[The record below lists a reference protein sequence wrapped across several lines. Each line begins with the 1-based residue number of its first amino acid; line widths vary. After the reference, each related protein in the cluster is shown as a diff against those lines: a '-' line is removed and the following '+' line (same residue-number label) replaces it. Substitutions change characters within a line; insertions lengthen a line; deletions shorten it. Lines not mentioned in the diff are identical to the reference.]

1 MFTAIFRDQVGYLAA
16 CTLTALVLAAAAWV
30 LARRLGTSHGVWWSG
45 LAFALT
51 GVLGVTFMD
60 AGRASG
66 ECVLNHRFA
75 EPFHT
80 TQGLWNL
87 AMMVPVGFL
96 ALMAVRR
103 PLPALVGVVVLPLG
117 IEFVQATVDGLGRVC
132 DSSDAEMNV
141 LGALVG
147 WAAAA
152 IVLTARRTVAWR
164 AGLKGAL
171 IASLAFLVLGTGV
184 ARPMLAF
191 TNVDG
196 TGLSAADPEQKRAV
210 VAAVHQAFG
219 DRFRIGQFNDQPFP
233 DGPWRN
239 VIFNLYSRDK
249 NNSQE
254 YGNGTLSW
262 PDRRHLNVVLENGDR
277 PTFMGYPV
285 AGAKAPTR
293 AQEAYRV
300 AESYARQRYPWVADA
315 DVRRT
320 SPVGEKARQGWVTR
334 WRWTHDGVLMP
345 RMLDVQ
351 VDRAGRIAQIDV
363 TLGPTRVDLARA
375 RIDARQ
381 AEKAVREEVTA
392 RLRRN
397 GNAGT
402 AFEVKALRL
411 KAVSQD
417 GVWTPQWL
425 VQVTEDVTPPAD
437 DAAQEPYSGERY
449 RVNAL
454 SGEVFDYD
462 TAD

>member
-1 MFTAIFRDQVGYLAA
+1 VFTAIFRDQVGYLAA
-16 CTLTALVLAAAAWV
+16 CTLTALVLAGAAWV
-30 LARRLGTSHGVWWSG
+30 LARRLGAAHGGWWSG
-45 LAFALT
+45 LAFTLT

-60 AGRASG
+60 AGRASR

-87 AMMVPVGFL
+87 AMTVPVGFL

-117 IEFVQATVDGLGRVC
+117 IEFTQATVDGLGRVC
-132 DSSDAEMNV
+132 DSSDAEMNI
-141 LGALVG
+141 LGGLVG
-147 WAAAA
+147 WAVAA
-152 IVLTARRTVAWR
+152 IVLTARRTVVWR

-184 ARPMLAF
+184 ARPMLAY

-196 TGLSAADPEQKRAV
+196 TGLSAADPEQRRAV

-219 DRFRIGQFNDQPFP
+219 DRYTVGHVDEQPCP
-233 DGPWRN
+233 GAPCTN
-239 VIFNLYSRDK
+239 IVSILLSRRKDHP
-249 NNSQE
+249 QE
-254 YGNGTLSW
+254 FGDGTLSW
-262 PDRRHLNVVLENGDR
+262 PDKRHLNVVLEDGDR
-277 PTFMGYPV
+277 LTVMGYPV

-293 AQEAYRV
+293 AQDAYRV

-334 WRWTHDGVLMP
+334 WRWTHNGVLMP

-363 TLGPTRVDLARA
+363 TLGPSRVDLARA
-375 RIDARQ
+375 RIGARQ
-381 AEKAVREEVTA
+381 AEEAVREEVTA

-397 GNAGT
+397 GNADA
-402 AFEVKALRL
+402 AFEVKALKL

-425 VQVTEDVTPPAD
+425 VQVTDDVRPAPD
-437 DAAQEPYSGERY
+437 DTAQEPYSGDRY

>member
-1 MFTAIFRDQVGYLAA
+1 MGAA
-16 CTLTALVLAAAAWV
+16 
-30 LARRLGTSHGVWWSG
+30 HGGWWSG
-45 LAFALT
+45 LAFTLT

-87 AMMVPVGFL
+87 AMTVPVGFL

-117 IEFVQATVDGLGRVC
+117 IEFTQATVDGLGRVC
-132 DSSDAEMNV
+132 DSSDAEMNI
-141 LGALVG
+141 LGGLVG
-147 WAAAA
+147 WTVAA
-152 IVLTARRTVAWR
+152 IVLTARRTVVWR

-184 ARPMLAF
+184 ARPMLAY

-196 TGLSAADPEQKRAV
+196 TGLSAADPEQKRAME
-210 VAAVHQAFG
+210 AAVRKAFG
-219 DRFRIGQFNDQPFP
+219 DRYTMGRVYAQPCTGAP
-233 DGPWRN
+233 CTN
-239 VIFNLYSRDK
+239 IVSILLSRGKDHP
-249 NNSQE
+249 QE
-254 YGNGTLSW
+254 FGNGTLSW
-262 PDRRHLNVVLENGDR
+262 PDKRHLNVVLEDGDR
-277 PTFMGYPV
+277 LTVMGYPV

-293 AQEAYRV
+293 AQDAYRV

-334 WRWTHDGVLMP
+334 WRWTHNGVLMP

-363 TLGPTRVDLARA
+363 TLGPSRVDLARA
-375 RIDARQ
+375 RIGARQ
-381 AEKAVREEVTA
+381 AEEAVREEVTA

-397 GNAGT
+397 GNADA
-402 AFEVKALRL
+402 AFEVKALKL

-425 VQVTEDVTPPAD
+425 VQVTDDVRPAPD
-437 DAAQEPYSGERY
+437 DTAQEPYSGDRY